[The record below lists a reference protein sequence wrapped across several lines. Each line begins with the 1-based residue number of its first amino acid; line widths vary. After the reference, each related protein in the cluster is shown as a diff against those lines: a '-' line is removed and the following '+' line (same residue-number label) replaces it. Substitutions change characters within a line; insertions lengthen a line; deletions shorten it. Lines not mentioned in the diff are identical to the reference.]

1 MPFTNSYLYILSE
14 ELKTNANQK
23 IIVFDPI
30 AKINI
35 IIPGLY
41 FFVIYKFRSPG
52 KYTPLY
58 KSDVKPCS
66 HHGDL
71 HWNRVFIGSTDLCND
86 NYH

>member
-1 MPFTNSYLYILSE
+1 
-14 ELKTNANQK
+14 
-23 IIVFDPI
+23 
-30 AKINI
+30 
-35 IIPGLY
+35 
-41 FFVIYKFRSPG
+41 
-52 KYTPLY
+52 LY